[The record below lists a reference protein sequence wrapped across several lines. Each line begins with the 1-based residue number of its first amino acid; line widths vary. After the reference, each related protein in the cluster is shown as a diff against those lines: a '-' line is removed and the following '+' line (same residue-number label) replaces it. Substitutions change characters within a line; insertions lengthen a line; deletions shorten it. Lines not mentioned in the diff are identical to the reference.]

1 VIAELQKKAFRVGLY
16 CVAGTG
22 VVCALAMV
30 GYFVWRSE
38 RAEARANHEA
48 VEHAGCREAKRGLEM
63 YIGQRDACSRE
74 VKALHYEMQTIGRGV
89 KALKSARAR

>member
-1 VIAELQKKAFRVGLY
+1 MIAALQKKAFRVGLY

-48 VEHAGCREAKRGLEM
+48 VEHAGCRESKRGLEL
-63 YIGQRDACSRE
+63 YIGQNKACSRE
-74 VKALHYEMQTIGRGV
+74 VEALQYEMKTLSRGV
-89 KALKSARAR
+89 KALKNARAR